1 MGKETKRRLLF
12 IMQLPPPVHGASLR
26 NEFVAKSKLINQQFN
41 VNILPLNFAVELK
54 DLERLS
60 IRKIFAI
67 FPFFFRLIK
76 FLILQ
81 KPDFVYYTLSPLSV
95 ALFRDCIFIAI
106 IRLFRI
112 PIIHHLRVIGV
123 SKASMLKK
131 HFTKFALKK
140 GFVISLSQT
149 AAKDIQPYFKGKPFI
164 VNNGLEDPISQFNL
178 KLRTEERN
186 KSIKK
191 ILFLSNLYESKGVI
205 ILIKAIKILS
215 KKRNDFVLTIAG
227 PTTKEI
233 STDRLK
239 QLIRSAN
246 IENTVKTLP
255 GIFGKDK
262 YVEYLK
268 SDIFVFPT
276 FYPIENFPGVI
287 LEAMACG
294 LPIVTTKVASIP
306 EIIEDK
312 INGILIDKENPIQL
326 ADAIELLMN
335 DETLSG
341 NLGKAARLKFIQNY
355 ENRVYERNMYNC
367 FYEIIT
373 STK

>member
-41 VNILPLNFAVELK
+41 VNILPLNFAVDLK

-67 FPFFFRLIK
+67 FPFFLRLIK

-112 PIIHHLRVIGV
+112 PIIHHLRVIGM
-123 SKASMLKK
+123 SKASRLKK

-149 AAKDIQPYFKGKPFI
+149 AAKDIQPYFKGNPFI

-178 KLRTEERN
+178 KLRKEERN